1 MACTCENCQDI
12 SNNRSEVINV
22 FRVLVEN
29 FLSNVNKILKTAC
42 KLHCRNSSNYRS
54 DDQDH
59 VPRDVA
65 RLHAQTKTENQ
76 HACAARITDT
86 DAAQPHADEDRAQ
99 EDDDLKNNHD
109 THKIFPINLGLRLVM
124 QQSAL
129 GMERTLPLG
138 ASLDEAPTTQGEK

>member
-1 MACTCENCQDI
+1 M
-12 SNNRSEVINV
+12 
-22 FRVLVEN
+22 
-29 FLSNVNKILKTAC
+29 
-42 KLHCRNSSNYRS
+42 
-54 DDQDH
+54 
-59 VPRDVA
+59 
-65 RLHAQTKTENQ
+65 
-76 HACAARITDT
+76 
-86 DAAQPHADEDRAQ
+86 PHADEDRAQ